1 MLLNPEELPLSL
13 QLFVNLSHT
22 SPKRLGV
29 ISEANESSFELIA
42 PSFSTDIASFSTGFL
57 T

>member
-1 MLLNPEELPLSL
+1 MLLNPEELSLSL